1 MMLFAQDVLTRVP
14 GGTIL
19 FDVKCSQRLAPAIEA
34 AGGVPVMYKTG
45 HSLIKARMKE
55 ARRQGSPWAAR

>member
-1 MMLFAQDVLTRVP
+1 V
-14 GGTIL
+14 
-19 FDVKCSQRLAPAIEA
+19 FDVKCTQRLAPAIAA

-55 ARRQGSPWAAR
+55 LTRPWAAR